1 MSEQEPDRFEWEVS
15 PFYIDISEEVEDDY
29 LLGSDGYIYEKPVL
43 DNSDPE
49 PIKYKYVTKDYKDKS
64 YWKINDKYIDID
76 KLFARYFLPS
86 TKLPTDPYWNTIQL
100 EKSNHVILQLIRIK
114 WAKPTARKG
123 ANLKEK
129 YITKSGEYFQLRVA
143 SLKYNNRFKK
153 LDDAVAKRQELLGF

>member
-1 MSEQEPDRFEWEVS
+1 MSEEEIIFDWLEN
-15 PFYIDISEEVEDDY
+15 PFFIDISNEVDDDY
-29 LLGSDGYIYEKPVL
+29 LLGSDGYIYEKPIL
-43 DNSDPE
+43 ENSDPE

-100 EKSNHVILQLIRIK
+100 EKNKYKGAYMLLKVK

-123 ANLKEK
+123 ADLKEK
-129 YITKSGEYFQLRVA
+129 YITKSGVYFQLRVA
-143 SLKYNNRFKK
+143 SLKYNNRFKELK
-153 LDDAVAKRQELLGF
+153 DAVSKRQELLGF